1 MRTRDV
7 KLAAIAVALA
17 GLGVGIGLW
26 LTLGSTSRPAPL
38 TQASYVHLLRAT
50 TIGRTSIKTVES
62 TWPKPPYQDFHDG
75 VGNHCLEWIDQTKT
89 LYDLCFDKA
98 GLLVSTQTP

>member
-7 KLAAIAVALA
+7 KLVAIAVALV
-17 GLGVGIGLW
+17 GLAVGISLW
-26 LTLGSTSRPAPL
+26 LTLGSTSTPKPL
-38 TQASYVHLLRAT
+38 TQAGYVQLLRAT
-50 TIGRTSIKTVES
+50 AIGRTSIKTVES

-75 VGNHCLEWIDQTKT
+75 NGNHCLEWIDQTQT

-98 GLLVSTQTP
+98 GLLISRQTP